1 MIDYKNLLDNA
12 KVDFIRN
19 VMEIS
24 NKDIFIEIHTLKN
37 MLRDVLE
44 NQQNIIEYINKKEL
58 ENEI

>member
-1 MIDYKNLLDNA
+1 MIEYKNHLDNL
-12 KVDFIRN
+12 KVDFIHK

-24 NKDIFIEIHTLKN
+24 NKDIFLEIHTLKN

>member
-1 MIDYKNLLDNA
+1 MIDYKNLLENA
-12 KVDFIRN
+12 KVDFIHK
-19 VMEIS
+19 VMDIS